1 MSAIDAFFTAVSN
14 GEIITLNPSINDELD
29 FYRKNY
35 DSPAEVSITFSLK
48 EEEIAELTDSIIEDS
63 PQLTNAVGD
72 LDSDLRLNVQISFIL
87 RPRPYACI
95 SRISLTPPKDRSNN
109 VDLER
114 ILLRIDKGAAAS
126 LESKQR
132 QYQNLERRIT
142 EIGDL
147 LNSIDRDDWSRLR
160 RDQGVHP
167 PLYRYLA
174 RRRRTPID
182 NDTQQL
188 LETAIDD
195 SSTYDDFRNALE
207 AEIETLTRHTEN
219 FGKNEL
225 DQEYVQTFAGID
237 TSVPPYVLKILKKLS
252 EVKVLNVTVDRTP
265 IGREEAR
272 KLLNLKMQRGGQ
284 EPLRRIQETVLALLG
299 VQIDAFAGDQRVRT
313 GETLAE
319 LDVDDFVVEVNGSGI
334 KEALRLLLDIEFQTP
349 NLILVEEPE
358 IHLHPALETTMMRH
372 LREVSQDRQVFV
384 TTHSTNFLDRADMKH
399 IYLVSKR
406 ESTSA
411 QLLNQS
417 EVEEQV
423 PLALGLRLSSL
434 FIYDRLV
441 FVESQTDEDIMR
453 AWASILKIDF
463 NQSNVGFIHMGGA
476 RSLSSFATSS
486 TLAFLAKR
494 RLKMWFML
502 DRDEKDEQ
510 DINSIKD
517 ILGDNAIASILT
529 KREIENYLVNKRT
542 LSNQIAIKLSEKRT
556 QKINSP
562 KAETIG
568 EQIKK
573 AADDLKKLTIF
584 KRVASILCQPLY
596 PSRSKKMEDIDGM
609 SIEEKITAEIAAW
622 EGKLYELKGSITEVT
637 RRQSEEVDKVWESR
651 HLDIVPG
658 DLLIDRVYQNYGVR
672 FHKSRGDG
680 TKLAMMMKSHEID
693 PEIRKLITSIG
704 C

>member
-1 MSAIDAFFTAVSN
+1 MKVDAVRISNFRSVSAGELQSCGGFNVLIGKNNSGKSNILAAIDAFFVAVGN
-14 GEIITLNPSINDELD
+14 GEIITLNSPINKEFD
-29 FYRKNY
+29 FYRKNS
-35 DSPAEVSITFSLK
+35 DSPAEVSITFSLE
-48 EEEIAELTDSIIEDS
+48 EEEISELKDSIIEDS

-72 LDSDLRLNVQISFIL
+72 LDSDLRLNVQISFNL
-87 RPRPYACI
+87 RPRTYACVNK
-95 SRISLTPPKDRSNN
+95 ISLTPPNDHSNS
-109 VDLER
+109 VESEK
-114 ILLRIDKGAAAS
+114 ILLSMDEGAAAS
-126 LESKQR
+126 LENTHR
-132 QYQNLERRIT
+132 QFQNLERRIT
-142 EIGDL
+142 EIGDI
-147 LNSIDRDDWSRLR
+147 LNSIERDDWARLR
-160 RDQGVHP
+160 RDEGTHS
-167 PLYRYLA
+167 PLFRYFA
-174 RRRRTPID
+174 RRRRRTPID

-207 AEIETLTRHTEN
+207 AEIETLTQHN
-219 FGKNEL
+219 DNLGKNEL
-225 DQEYVQTFAGID
+225 DQKYVQTFAGID
-237 TSVPPYVLKILKKLS
+237 TAVPPHILKILKKLS
-252 EVKVLNVTVDRTP
+252 QVKVLNVTVDRTP

-284 EPLRRIQETVLALLG
+284 EPLRRIQEAVLALLG
-299 VQIDAFAGDQRVRT
+299 VRIDAFTGDQRVHT

-372 LREVSQDRQVFV
+372 LREVSQDRQVFI
-384 TTHSTNFLDRADMKH
+384 TTHSTNFLDRAEMKH

-423 PLALGLRLSSL
+423 PSELGLRLSSL

-494 RLKMWFML
+494 RLFRRPLAGENHWLMRVGL
-502 DRDEKDEQ
+502 QGRADEDRGAYRLLLRAQ
-510 DINSIKD
+510 R
-517 ILGDNAIASILT
+517 L
-529 KREIENYLVNKRT
+529 
-542 LSNQIAIKLSEKRT
+542 
-556 QKINSP
+556 
-562 KAETIG
+562 
-568 EQIKK
+568 
-573 AADDLKKLTIF
+573 
-584 KRVASILCQPLY
+584 
-596 PSRSKKMEDIDGM
+596 RS
-609 SIEEKITAEIAAW
+609 
-622 EGKLYELKGSITEVT
+622 
-637 RRQSEEVDKVWESR
+637 
-651 HLDIVPG
+651 
-658 DLLIDRVYQNYGVR
+658 
-672 FHKSRGDG
+672 
-680 TKLAMMMKSHEID
+680 
-693 PEIRKLITSIG
+693 
-704 C
+704 